1 MRILTVS
8 SFLLVLIA
16 QVTLA
21 NDAPITMIPAS
32 AVAVVRLQAPETTM
46 KEVSTF
52 INKVS
57 PGFGELAKAQMT
69 TALGRTLSDPTLSSV
84 DQKKD
89 WYMAYLADENQ
100 RVQGVLLIPATDI
113 AKMKETMGPQFYFAD
128 KNGWL
133 ACSKSSRIIDEFTK
147 CLSGSGES
155 IAGSLD
161 DRTKAALSSGHLCI
175 FVNGTS
181 LKKLFANELAS
192 AEEQMERL
200 LQTMG
205 EQIQRSNPLLD
216 LESVLEVYR
225 SLGKVLLQGARDSKS
240 AVVSVKVTDDALEIE
255 DLLMVEADSQ
265 TDVFFRSQPVSDMA
279 RLKTLPQGLSGYQA
293 ISGDPKVLFDW
304 SGQMMAKMFKEKEL
318 IEKTTKSIALMRQA
332 KFGTMVMGGDLLPDE
347 DAAMRYF
354 ALAEISPSS
363 IVRDAF
369 QIFGTGMEYEVAGIR
384 QKQTIEMAAETIDGQ
399 SVDIMRIEQ
408 TIAPEFD
415 PTGLQKAINEKMY
428 GPDGIAARIVVK
440 ENLLLQTMGGG
451 PESMKQLMTAA
462 TWSDSKLLQA
472 RARQLEKAN
481 LLMLVDMPN
490 MIQKFA
496 KLILGSGAIPIP
508 VKPEL
513 LDGLTISP
521 SYAGFSVAV
530 EKEQL
535 HARTSIPLETFQGF
549 VQIGTFVQKTLAA
562 RQ

>member
-225 SLGKVLLQGARDSKS
+225 SLG
-240 AVVSVKVTDDALEIE
+240 
-255 DLLMVEADSQ
+255 
-265 TDVFFRSQPVSDMA
+265 
-279 RLKTLPQGLSGYQA
+279 
-293 ISGDPKVLFDW
+293 KVLFDW